1 MAKTKDSK
9 IPAVTSEQ
17 NSQLKKPE
25 EWKPGPSNLMHGT
38 ATPYMA
44 LFTVS
49 GEPLLNPI
57 TGIPLG
63 AYVTSFQFG
72 SGDEN
77 EDVLKITIDTGDPDT
92 VDIEGI
98 QEKKEL
104 SVQWGYIYSDGS
116 SKSSKVHVV
125 EVKQLESVFDDQ
137 GTHLNVTAK
146 DQVSDLRLSVPY
158 KPSGEESYNMKD
170 FLDDGMGLE
179 KGLIIEMF
187 E

>member
-1 MAKTKDSK
+1 MAEIKDSK
-9 IPAVTSEQ
+9 TPAVTSEQ
-17 NSQLKKPE
+17 ESKLKKPN

-38 ATPYMA
+38 ATPYIA

-49 GEPLLNPI
+49 GDPLLNPI
-57 TGIPLG
+57 TGIPIG
-63 AYVTSFQFG
+63 AYVTSFNFG

-92 VDIEGI
+92 VDIEGL
-98 QEKKEL
+98 QEKSEL

-116 SKSSKVHVV
+116 FKSSRVHIV

-137 GTHLNVTAK
+137 GTHLNLTAK

-158 KPSGEESYNMKD
+158 KPSGKESYNMKD
-170 FLDDGMGLE
+170 FLDDGMWLE

>member
-1 MAKTKDSK
+1 MATPKKISEADSK
-9 IPAVTSEQ
+9 KQSL
-17 NSQLKKPE
+17 LKKPN
-25 EWKPGPSNLMHGT
+25 EWKPGSNNLLHGT
-38 ATPYMA
+38 GTPYIA
-44 LFTVS
+44 LFSVS
-49 GEPLLNPI
+49 GEPILNPI

-77 EDVLKITIDTGDPDT
+77 EDALRLVIDTGDPNT
-92 VDIEGI
+92 ADIEDI

-116 SKSSKVHVV
+116 SKSSKVHIVQ
-125 EVKQLESVFDDQ
+125 VKQLESVFDDQ
-137 GTHLNVTAK
+137 GTHLTLGAK
-146 DQVSDLRLSVPY
+146 DEVSDLRLSAPY
-158 KPSGEESYNMKD
+158 KPTGDASYTMKD
-170 FLDDGMGLE
+170 FLDDGLGLE